1 MIKARPPPGQSS
13 AARSDQR
20 GQTRFRLDGNER
32 WKGAQ
37 GERANAF
44 NNNNAGGATSAKW
57 PFFVFPRSLFLL
69 KLRLLWAARWFDS
82 RACNNRTR
90 IPDKKEKRGGGGRG
104 RGTRRH
110 RDTNRRRWNE
120 KTENV
125 HVVEKLQFFY
135 DLPFPFPSPPLPLLS
150 FVIVRRNLYFNHIG
164 ESFKKK
170 REEDTFEG
178 GREWRNR
185 DCVDNRNNPFRSP
198 GFLPS

>member
-69 KLRLLWAARWFDS
+69 KLRLSWAARWFDS

-90 IPDKKEKRGGGGRG
+90 IPDKKEKRGGGAGG
-104 RGTRRH
+104 E
-110 RDTNRRRWNE
+110 RDTSTPWHEPTSVKWKNGERARCWEITIFLRSS
-120 KTENV
+120 
-125 HVVEKLQFFY
+125 FSFP
-135 DLPFPFPSPPLPLLS
+135 LPPPSPFSLS
-150 FVIVRRNLYFNHIG
+150 
-164 ESFKKK
+164 
-170 REEDTFEG
+170 
-178 GREWRNR
+178 
-185 DCVDNRNNPFRSP
+185 
-198 GFLPS
+198 

>member
-69 KLRLLWAARWFDS
+69 KLRLPWAARWFDS

-90 IPDKKEKRGGGGRG
+90 IPDKKEKRGKGGEGHVDTV
-104 RGTRRH
+104 TRT
-110 RDTNRRRWNE
+110 DVGEMKKRRTCTLLRNYNFS
-120 KTENV
+120 TIF
-125 HVVEKLQFFY
+125 LF
-135 DLPFPFPSPPLPLLS
+135 LSPPPPSLLS
-150 FVIVRRNLYFNHIG
+150 FVIIRRNLYFNHIG